1 MSGEH
6 AQSSVF
12 LRFARARSNKAV
24 TIFALLVV
32 GRVTPCPGRDLA
44 SSRQQGASMHTPH
57 GQKRRSRP
65 LHTAMLSNTST
76 SFSIHP
82 PRHDQLRRT
91 A

>member
-32 GRVTPCPGRDLA
+32 GRVTP
-44 SSRQQGASMHTPH
+44 
-57 GQKRRSRP
+57 
-65 LHTAMLSNTST
+65 
-76 SFSIHP
+76 
-82 PRHDQLRRT
+82 
-91 A
+91 